1 MKIAVFN
8 ENQVG
13 VVEGNNVIDI
23 SSVVDWNNEDSQASL
38 VKLMGD
44 FDALKPKIEASL
56 DSCPAYI
63 CRRGGFTCSC
73 SKPK

>member
-1 MKIAVFN
+1 MFN

-23 SSVVDWNNEDSQASL
+23 SSVVDWNNQDSQASL

-44 FDALKPKIEASL
+44 FDTLKPKIEASL
-56 DSCPAYI
+56 DSCPAI
-63 CRRGGFTCSC
+63 L
-73 SKPK
+73 